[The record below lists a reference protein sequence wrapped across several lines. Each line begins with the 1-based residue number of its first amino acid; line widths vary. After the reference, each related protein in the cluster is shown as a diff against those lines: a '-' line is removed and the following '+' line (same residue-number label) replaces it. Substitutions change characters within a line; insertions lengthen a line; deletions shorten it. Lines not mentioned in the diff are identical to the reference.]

1 MHLKPNTMKLQATT
15 TTTTTVA
22 LLILLLLASS
32 SFHLSMAGSG

>member
-15 TTTTTVA
+15 TTTTVA
-22 LLILLLLASS
+22 LIILLLLASS

>member
-1 MHLKPNTMKLQATT
+1 MHLKPNTMKLQAT

>member
-1 MHLKPNTMKLQATT
+1 MHLKPNTMKLQA